1 MNADIEKHLVAVH
14 VGVGAAAW
22 VGCPA
27 GNEIGSLL
35 LWKVLDLAL
44 ERDGVERYG
53 PGGRIGPLNDCAIGI
68 MVHDPEQAIQTI
80 KAELERVALLAVCQI
95 GVSDDAGWRCV
106 YPSSEV
112 KMGWLL
118 DPERQELY
126 SSQFRES
133 ADNFL
138 RKAAEE
144 AGDKE

>member
-1 MNADIEKHLVAVH
+1 MNWL
-14 VGVGAAAW
+14 
-22 VGCPA
+22 
-27 GNEIGSLL
+27 
-35 LWKVLDLAL
+35 
-44 ERDGVERYG
+44 
-53 PGGRIGPLNDCAIGI
+53 GPLNDCVIVI
-68 MVHDPEQAIQTI
+68 TVHDPEQAIQTI

-95 GVSDDAGWRCV
+95 GISDDGDWRCV

-112 KMGWLL
+112 KMDWLL

-144 AGDKE
+144 AGDKK